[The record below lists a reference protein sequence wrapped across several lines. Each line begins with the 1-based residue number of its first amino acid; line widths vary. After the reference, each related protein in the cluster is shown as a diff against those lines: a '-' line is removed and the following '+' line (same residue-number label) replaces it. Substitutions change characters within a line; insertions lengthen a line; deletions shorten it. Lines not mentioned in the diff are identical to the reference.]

1 MPVRYIC
8 RHCGFILWEFKHVG
22 QDCYGLPSP
31 SEIITFYGGICPK
44 CKKELSKPSLNDI
57 SISVKGLQ
65 QHVSAKHA
73 LSQALHG
80 GSQQV
85 PVSTLETKSSYT
97 VEVS

>member
-1 MPVRYIC
+1 MPVRYTC
-8 RHCGFILWEFKHVG
+8 RHCGFVLWEFKHVG

-57 SISVKGLQ
+57 SIGIRDLQ
-65 QHVSAKHA
+65 QRIPAKYA
-73 LSQALHG
+73 LPQALHED
-80 GSQQV
+80 SQQV

-97 VEVS
+97 VEAS